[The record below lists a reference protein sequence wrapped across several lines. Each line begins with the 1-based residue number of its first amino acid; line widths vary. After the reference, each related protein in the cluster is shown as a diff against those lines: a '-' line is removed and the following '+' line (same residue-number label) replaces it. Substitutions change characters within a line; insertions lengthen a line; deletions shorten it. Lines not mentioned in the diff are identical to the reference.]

1 MTEAI
6 SWKERAER
14 MAASLKR
21 AREATREAAAQ
32 FETDVFTIGAGV
44 GAGAARG
51 YFVGKGKTYSIGKT
65 AKVSPE
71 VVLAIPLKGF
81 AYASGTARGAA
92 AMHGAGN
99 GILSFIGGLRAMEH
113 MQKKE
118 QTSSNANGSS
128 TGGPRSTARADAL
141 RETLASRKA
150 A

>member
-1 MTEAI
+1 MSDM

-21 AREATREAAAQ
+21 AREATREAAEQ
-32 FETDVFTIGAGV
+32 FETDVFTVGGAAA
-44 GAGAARG
+44 AGAARG
-51 YFVGKGKTYSIGKT
+51 YFTGKGKAYSIGKT

-71 VVLAIPLKGF
+71 LVLAIPLKGF
-81 AYASGTARGAA
+81 AYASGRARGAA

-99 GILSFIGGLRAMEH
+99 GLLSFIAGLRSMEH

-118 QTSSNANGSS
+118 QGASNGASAN
-128 TGGPRSTARADAL
+128 GPRSTSRLDAL
-141 RETLASRKA
+141 RDVLAQRQA